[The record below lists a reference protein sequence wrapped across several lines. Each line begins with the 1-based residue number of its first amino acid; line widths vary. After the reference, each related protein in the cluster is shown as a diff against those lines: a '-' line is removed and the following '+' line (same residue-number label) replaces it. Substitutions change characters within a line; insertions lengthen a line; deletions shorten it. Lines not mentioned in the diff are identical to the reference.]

1 MREDTIAERYALAL
15 LEIGVERGTLENL
28 SNELNRVS
36 TLFAQS
42 EDLRKVMSHPS
53 FNADTRKSVLGELM
67 ERVIVGPTCRNFMF
81 LLVDRGRIGMIERI
95 TKVFGDLMDRHL
107 GRVRA
112 MVTVA
117 QPMSEPDRKRLERAL
132 GSATGKQVILDH
144 QVDPSIIAGAVTE
157 VDGRVFDGSVRMSL
171 SQLGVR
177 LRADAH

>member
-1 MREDTIAERYALAL
+1 
-15 LEIGVERGTLENL
+15 
-28 SNELNRVS
+28 
-36 TLFAQS
+36 
-42 EDLRKVMSHPS
+42 
-53 FNADTRKSVLGELM
+53 
-67 ERVIVGPTCRNFMF
+67 
-81 LLVDRGRIGMIERI
+81 MIERI

-144 QVDPSIIAGAVTE
+144 QVDPSIIAGVVTE